1 MPFAAIRDGR
11 HHTGRTIP
19 PIHAGVKGAH
29 MINAM
34 IVASPLAIT
43 THLMWL
49 HTHLMQVQVARK
61 SIILSVL

>member
-1 MPFAAIRDGR
+1 MPFAAIRYGR

-49 HTHLMQVQVARK
+49 HTHLMPKFHSLHVKA
-61 SIILSVL
+61 